1 MAKIADMLVRIGAD
15 TKDLKKGLTD
25 AQKSIKTAFN
35 DNPVNQMSD
44 ALVGTSDSLGDL
56 IGKFSSLATL
66 AAGGFG
72 FFSLIDSAVKAGE
85 SVYNLSERL
94 GVSTG
99 EAGKFSKILSLTG
112 ANVDTAS
119 SAIMKMDKTL
129 SSGGKSAETM
139 QAVFNAVGVSM
150 TDASGKLLPLNEQ
163 LEQLSKGYKVA
174 EEAGRGQDYL
184 LATLGSRG
192 MALAD
197 TLRDYNEAAEKAGKI
212 KGVGLDPAQMHE
224 INDELE
230 LVKMQ
235 AGQLGVAF
243 GSVLAPIVGQYIPP
257 LVKGLGEVASWLAK
271 NKEEVGDV
279 TEGVLTFIAVYKG
292 LMAMQSMARSAGS
305 LMESLGL
312 SGSTEAI
319 EAKLTANQERQIEKR
334 IRAIETQELREEAAY
349 WKTLQASNLTEE
361 EKTAKYIEFCEKRA
375 LATEAT
381 EAKIRASMTATYA
394 QINAQATE
402 SAVVQST
409 ASAGAEAAAVISS
422 AKAVAAKA
430 GETVAAE
437 QVAVAT
443 EQATV
448 KAVEHGT
455 TVSAIGGKA
464 IGVMGKMTQ
473 AAVALAGGWEMVA
486 LAAAVALV
494 QISKAQG
501 AKIEES
507 AKNTWTDSK
516 GRTWGMDSD
525 GTIRQMFDGGKW
537 GETGHF
543 EKDLTAAEQHKV
555 RNQLTYQAN
564 YKQEQKAKNEQAKI
578 AADTKKQMAEIEKQ
592 LGSIGKNVGAS
603 TKSVSGAVTKNTAA
617 TNANTA
623 KLQSVQVPVGQIAL
637 RTAQSHPEGEQWI
650 GKFTKDTAK
659 QCASFLADAYSK
671 AGITGLDTGGA
682 KDMADRFKAKGAF
695 YSVNSGYVAHAG
707 DTVLWRRKDG
717 GYHVGMADGAGG
729 YIARNSRG
737 GVHRGKLTDTFLGS
751 IVGYGSISKYTGGK
765 TVSLSMS
772 DGDKA
777 IEDAKAKLDQAK
789 QDAETL
795 FNEMNRAIAD
805 ETETEYAQSMD
816 KLAEDLQSKQQK
828 INEIQAAGVDANT
841 VKALTDKLAEYQMAS
856 QAKIVEKQ
864 KNNLAE
870 LVNETQKI
878 HAELK
883 GDYKALADAEYN
895 STVLQLKAERK
906 EKEKAVA
913 KDKDDKEA
921 MAAVD
926 AWYTEQV
933 AQAAEKRAQAYREA
947 SEKQAK
953 YAIDNHRMDML
964 KSLIAGGDFQNQID
978 WDGQTKAF
986 QTYYDLLT
994 QANISLDEQ
1003 FANIAQDATGS
1014 FKDFFD
1020 NVLEGSESLA
1030 DALYDLFV
1038 NLGESILSQF
1048 TEQWASQISSSIFG
1062 GWLGG
1067 KNDGDN
1073 SNSSASSDVLAV
1085 ADDNPLS
1092 IAAKGMASGLTNVT
1106 GVLGA
1111 FGGAVGQGQGLL
1123 TGFNMIQSILNTGTK
1138 PAEATS
1144 TIAATSALTRLT
1156 ASAMSAS
1163 AALSRVSVSGGGG
1176 GLFGALLHKADGG
1189 PIVGVGTATSDSIP
1203 AMLSN
1208 GEYVLNANA
1217 VRRVGRPLLDA
1228 INYGHARHFASGG
1241 VVRVSKSGNSSV
1253 AGAVGGNVTLNVSAL
1268 DASSFMDFLQ
1278 NGGMDTIK
1286 QMLFDG
1292 NRDFTTE
1299 SGVW

>member
-94 GVSTG
+94 GVSAA

-112 ANVDTAS
+112 SNVDVAS
-119 SAIMKMDKTL
+119 TAIMRMDKTL
-129 SSGGKSAETM
+129 TSGGKSAESM
-139 QAVFNAVGVSM
+139 NAVFNAVGVSM
-150 TDASGKLLPLNEQ
+150 TDTHGKLLPLNDQ
-163 LEQLSKGYKVA
+163 LAQLAKGYKTA
-174 EEAGRGQDYL
+174 EEAGRGQEYL
-184 LATLGSRG
+184 LETLGSRG
-192 MALAD
+192 LALAD
-197 TLRDYNEAAEKAGKI
+197 TLRDYDEAAQKVSKI

-235 AGQLGVAF
+235 AGQLGIAF

-271 NKEEVGDV
+271 NKEEVGEV

-312 SGSTEAI
+312 SSSTEAI

-349 WKTLQASNLTEE
+349 WKTLQTSNLTEE

-409 ASAGAEAAAVISS
+409 ASAGAEAAAVTSS

-430 GETVAAE
+430 GETAAAE

-455 TVSAIGGKA
+455 TVSAMGGKA

-525 GTIRQMFDGGKW
+525 GTIRQMFDHGKW

-592 LGSIGKNVGAS
+592 LGSIGKNVGTS
-603 TKSVSGAVTKNTAA
+603 TKSVGGAVAKNTAA

-637 RTAQSHPEGEQWI
+637 RTAQSHPEGEQWM
-650 GKFTKDTAK
+650 GKFSKNTAL
-659 QCASFLADAYSK
+659 QCASFVADAYEK
-671 AGITGLDTGGA
+671 AGIKGLNTGGA

-695 YSVNSGYVAHAG
+695 YGVNSGYVAHAG

-717 GYHVGMADGAGG
+717 GYHVGMADGSGG

-751 IVGYGSISKYTGGK
+751 IVGYGSIAKYTGGK
-765 TVSLSMS
+765 TVGVSMS

-777 IEDAKAKLDQAK
+777 IEDAQAKLNQAK

-795 FNEMNRAIAD
+795 FNEMDRAIAD

-841 VKALTDKLAEYQMAS
+841 VKSLTDKLAEYQAAS
-856 QAKIVEKQ
+856 QDKIVEKQ

-878 HAELK
+878 NAELK

-913 KDKDDKEA
+913 KDKEDKEA

-964 KSLIAGGDFQNQID
+964 KSLIGSGDFQNQID

-994 QANISLDEQ
+994 RANVSLDEQ

-1062 GWLGG
+1062 GWLGKQG
-1067 KNDGDN
+1067 KQND
-1073 SNSSASSDVLAV
+1073 SSDSSGPAV
-1085 ADDNPLS
+1085 SDDNPLA
-1092 IAAKGMASGLTNVT
+1092 IAAQGMANGLNNAT
-1106 GVLGA
+1106 GLLGT
-1111 FGGAVGQGQGLL
+1111 FGGALGQGQGLL

-1144 TIAATSALTRLT
+1144 TIAATSALAGLT
-1156 ASAMSAS
+1156 ASAISAS
-1163 AALSRVSVSGGGG
+1163 AALSSMSITGGFGF
-1176 GLFGALLHKADGG
+1176 GLFADGG
-1189 PIVGVGTATSDSIP
+1189 PIVGAGTSTSDSIP

-1208 GEYVLNANA
+1208 GEYVLNAKA
-1217 VRRVGRPLLDA
+1217 VKRVGRPLLDA
-1228 INYGHARHFASGG
+1228 INYGHASHFASGG
-1241 VVRVSKSGNSSV
+1241 VVRISKSGSSGV
-1253 AGAVGGNVTLNVSAL
+1253 AVPVGGNVTLNVSAL

-1292 NRDFTTE
+1292 SRDFTTE

>member
-85 SVYNLSERL
+85 SAYNLSERL
-94 GVSTG
+94 GVTAA
-99 EAGKFSKILSLTG
+99 EAGKFSKILTLTG
-112 ANVDTAS
+112 ANVDVAS
-119 SAIMKMDKTL
+119 TAIMRMDKTL
-129 SSGGKSAETM
+129 TSGGKSAESM
-139 QAVFNAVGVSM
+139 NAVFNAVGVSM
-150 TDASGKLLPLNEQ
+150 TDTHGKLLPLNEQ
-163 LEQLSKGYKVA
+163 LAQLAKGYKTA
-174 EEAGRGQDYL
+174 EEAGRGQEYL
-184 LATLGSRG
+184 LETLGSRG
-192 MALAD
+192 LALAD
-197 TLRDYNEAAEKAGKI
+197 TLRDYDEAAQKVSKI

-271 NKEEVGDV
+271 NKEEVGEV

-292 LMAMQSMARSAGS
+292 LQAMQSMARSAGS
-305 LMESLGL
+305 LMESLGI

-319 EAKLTANQERQIEKR
+319 EAKLTANQEKQIEKR

-349 WKTLQASNLTEE
+349 WKTLQTSNLTEE

-409 ASAGAEAAAVISS
+409 ASAGAEAAAVTSS

-430 GETVAAE
+430 GETAAAE

-455 TVSAIGGKA
+455 TVSAMGGKA

-543 EKDLTAAEQHKV
+543 EKDLSAAEQHKV

-592 LGSIGKNVGAS
+592 LGSIGKNVGTS
-603 TKSVSGAVTKNTAA
+603 TKSVGGAVAKNTTA

-623 KLQSVQVPVGQIAL
+623 KLQSVQVPIGQLAL
-637 RTAQSHPEGEQWI
+637 KNAESHPEGEQWM
-650 GKFTKDTAK
+650 GKFSKNTAL
-659 QCASFLADAYSK
+659 QCASFLADSYEK
-671 AGITGLDTGGA
+671 AGIKGLNTGGA

-777 IEDAKAKLDQAK
+777 IEDAQAKLNQAK

-795 FNEMNRAIAD
+795 FHEMDRAIAD

-841 VKALTDKLAEYQMAS
+841 VKSLTDKLAEYQMAS

-895 STVLQLKAERK
+895 STVLQLKSERK

-953 YAIDNHRMDML
+953 YAIDNHRLDML
-964 KSLIAGGDFQNQID
+964 KSLIGSGDFQNQID

-1048 TEQWASQISSSIFG
+1048 TEQWASQISSSIFS

-1067 KNDGDN
+1067 KSDKD
-1073 SNSSASSDVLAV
+1073 SSSASTSSDVLAV

-1092 IAAKGMASGLTNVT
+1092 IAAQGMASGLTNVT

-1111 FGGAVGQGQGLL
+1111 FGGAVGQGSGLL
-1123 TGFNMIQSILNTGTK
+1123 SGFNLIQSALNIGTK

-1144 TIAATSALTRLT
+1144 TIAATSALTELT
-1156 ASAMSAS
+1156 ASAISAS
-1163 AALSRVSVSGGGG
+1163 SALSAMSFTRGGG
-1176 GLFGALLHKADGG
+1176 FFHRFASGG
-1189 PIVGVGTATSDSIP
+1189 PIIGAGTSTSDRIP

-1241 VVRVSKSGNSSV
+1241 LASKSVIHVTNGHSSGSPV
-1253 AGAVGGNVTLNVSAL
+1253 VINVSTMDADSFRGFMKTKGQKVIRQAL
-1268 DASSFMDFLQ
+1268 YDDV
-1278 NGGMDTIK
+1278 
-1286 QMLFDG
+1286 
-1292 NRDFTTE
+1292 RDFK
-1299 SGVW
+1299 SGRGGVVIA

>member
-129 SSGGKSAETM
+129 TSGGKSAESM
-139 QAVFNAVGVSM
+139 QSVFNAVGVSM

-163 LEQLSKGYKVA
+163 LAQLAKGYKTA

-197 TLRDYNEAAEKAGKI
+197 TLRDYDKAAQKVSKI

-271 NKEEVGDV
+271 NKEEVGEV

-292 LMAMQSMARSAGS
+292 LQAMQAMARSAGS

-312 SGSTEAI
+312 SGGTEAI

-334 IRAIETQELREEAAY
+334 IRAIEAQELREEAAY

-409 ASAGAEAAAVISS
+409 ASAGAEAAAVTSS

-430 GETVAAE
+430 GETAAAE

-455 TVSAIGGKA
+455 TVSAMGGKA

-543 EKDLTAAEQHKV
+543 EKDLSAAEQHKV

-592 LGSIGKNVGAS
+592 LGSIGKHVGTS
-603 TKSVSGAVTKNTAA
+603 TKSVGGAVAKNTAA
-617 TNANTA
+617 TNANTS
-623 KLQSVQVPVGQIAL
+623 KLQSVQVPIGQLAL
-637 RTAQSHPEGEQWI
+637 KNAESHPEGEQWM
-650 GKFTKDTAK
+650 GKFSKDTAL
-659 QCASFLADAYSK
+659 QCASFLADSYEK
-671 AGITGLDTGGA
+671 
-682 KDMADRFKAKGAF
+682 
-695 YSVNSGYVAHAG
+695 
-707 DTVLWRRKDG
+707 
-717 GYHVGMADGAGG
+717 
-729 YIARNSRG
+729 SR
-737 GVHRGKLTDTFLGS
+737 H
-751 IVGYGSISKYTGGK
+751 
-765 TVSLSMS
+765 
-772 DGDKA
+772 
-777 IEDAKAKLDQAK
+777 
-789 QDAETL
+789 
-795 FNEMNRAIAD
+795 
-805 ETETEYAQSMD
+805 
-816 KLAEDLQSKQQK
+816 
-828 INEIQAAGVDANT
+828 
-841 VKALTDKLAEYQMAS
+841 
-856 QAKIVEKQ
+856 
-864 KNNLAE
+864 
-870 LVNETQKI
+870 
-878 HAELK
+878 
-883 GDYKALADAEYN
+883 
-895 STVLQLKAERK
+895 
-906 EKEKAVA
+906 
-913 KDKDDKEA
+913 
-921 MAAVD
+921 
-926 AWYTEQV
+926 
-933 AQAAEKRAQAYREA
+933 
-947 SEKQAK
+947 
-953 YAIDNHRMDML
+953 
-964 KSLIAGGDFQNQID
+964 
-978 WDGQTKAF
+978 
-986 QTYYDLLT
+986 
-994 QANISLDEQ
+994 
-1003 FANIAQDATGS
+1003 
-1014 FKDFFD
+1014 
-1020 NVLEGSESLA
+1020 
-1030 DALYDLFV
+1030 
-1038 NLGESILSQF
+1038 
-1048 TEQWASQISSSIFG
+1048 
-1062 GWLGG
+1062 
-1067 KNDGDN
+1067 
-1073 SNSSASSDVLAV
+1073 
-1085 ADDNPLS
+1085 
-1092 IAAKGMASGLTNVT
+1092 
-1106 GVLGA
+1106 
-1111 FGGAVGQGQGLL
+1111 
-1123 TGFNMIQSILNTGTK
+1123 
-1138 PAEATS
+1138 
-1144 TIAATSALTRLT
+1144 
-1156 ASAMSAS
+1156 
-1163 AALSRVSVSGGGG
+1163 
-1176 GLFGALLHKADGG
+1176 
-1189 PIVGVGTATSDSIP
+1189 
-1203 AMLSN
+1203 
-1208 GEYVLNANA
+1208 
-1217 VRRVGRPLLDA
+1217 
-1228 INYGHARHFASGG
+1228 
-1241 VVRVSKSGNSSV
+1241 
-1253 AGAVGGNVTLNVSAL
+1253 
-1268 DASSFMDFLQ
+1268 
-1278 NGGMDTIK
+1278 
-1286 QMLFDG
+1286 
-1292 NRDFTTE
+1292 
-1299 SGVW
+1299 

>member
-1 MAKIADMLVRIGAD
+1 MAKIADMWVRIGAD

-35 DNPVNQMSD
+35 ANPVNEMSD
-44 ALVGTSDSLGDL
+44 ALVGTSDSLGSL

-94 GVSTG
+94 GVSTA

-112 ANVDTAS
+112 SNVDVAS
-119 SAIMKMDKTL
+119 TAIMKMDKTL
-129 SSGGKSAETM
+129 TSGGKSADAM

-224 INDELE
+224 INDQLE

-257 LVKGLGEVASWLAK
+257 LVQGLGEVAGWLAK
-271 NKEEVGDV
+271 NKEEVGEV

-305 LMESLGL
+305 LMESLRL
-312 SGSTEAI
+312 SGSAET

-334 IRAIETQELREEAAY
+334 IRAIEAQELREEAAQ
-349 WKTLQASNLTEE
+349 WRTLQKSNLTEE

-381 EAKIRASMTATYA
+381 EAKIRAAMTQTYA

-409 ASAGAEAAAVISS
+409 ASAGAEAAAVTSS

-437 QVAVAT
+437 QVATAT

-448 KAVEHGT
+448 KAMEHGSI
-455 TVSAIGGKA
+455 VSAMGGKA

-494 QISKAQG
+494 QISKAEG

-507 AKNTWTDSK
+507 AKNTWKDSK
-516 GRTWGMDSD
+516 GRVWGMDSD

-537 GETGHF
+537 GENGHF
-543 EKDLTAAEQHKV
+543 EKDLSASEQHKI

-592 LGSIGKNVGAS
+592 LGGIGKSVDTS
-603 TKSVSGAVTKNTAA
+603 TKHIGGAVTKNTAA

-637 RTAQSHPEGEQWI
+637 RAAQSHPEGEQWM

-659 QCASFLADAYSK
+659 QCASFLADSYEK
-671 AGITGLDTGGA
+671 AGIKGLNTGGA
-682 KDMADRFKAKGAF
+682 LDMANRFKAKGAF
-695 YSVNSGYVAHAG
+695 YGVGSGYVAHAG

-717 GYHVGMADGAGG
+717 GYHVGMADGNGG

-765 TVSLSMS
+765 MVNMS
-772 DGDKA
+772 IPDGDKA
-777 IEDAKAKLDQAK
+777 IEDAQAKLDQAK

-795 FNEMNRAIAD
+795 FNEMDRAIAD

-816 KLAEDLQSKQQK
+816 KLADDLQKKQQK
-828 INEIQAAGVDANT
+828 INEIQAAGVDSNT
-841 VKALTDKLAEYQMAS
+841 IKTLTDKLAEYQEAK
-856 QAKIVEKQ
+856 QAQIVEKQ

-878 HAELK
+878 NAELK

-926 AWYTEQV
+926 AWYAEQV
-933 AQAAEKRAQAYREA
+933 AQAAEKRTQAYREA

-953 YAIDNHRMDML
+953 YAIDNHKMDLL
-964 KSLIAGGDFQNQID
+964 KSLISSGDFQGKID

-986 QTYYDLLT
+986 QTYYDLLA

-1067 KNDGDN
+1067 KSDGDN
-1073 SNSSASSDVLAV
+1073 SSSSSGSDVLAV
-1085 ADDNPLS
+1085 ADDNPLT
-1092 IAAKGMASGLTNVT
+1092 IAAQGMASGLTNVT
-1106 GVLGA
+1106 GMLGT
-1111 FGGAVGQGQGLL
+1111 FGGAVGQGSGLL
-1123 TGFNMIQSILNTGTK
+1123 SGFNLIQSILNTGTK

-1156 ASAMSAS
+1156 VSAISASSALSAMSA
-1163 AALSRVSVSGGGG
+1163 ASGGG
-1176 GLFGALLHKADGG
+1176 LLSHIPLADGG
-1189 PIVGVGTATSDSIP
+1189 PIVGAGTATSDSIP

-1208 GEYVLNANA
+1208 GEYVLNAKA
-1217 VRRVGRPLLDA
+1217 VKRVGRPLLDA

-1241 VVRVSKSGNSSV
+1241 LASSSV
-1253 AGAVGGNVTLNVSAL
+1253 VHVTNGHSSGSPVVINVSAI
-1268 DASSFMDFLQ
+1268 DADSFRGFMKTKGQRVIRQALYD
-1278 NGGMDTIK
+1278 DV
-1286 QMLFDG
+1286 
-1292 NRDFTTE
+1292 RDFKSG

>member
-35 DNPVNQMSD
+35 ANPANEMSD
-44 ALVGTSDSLGDL
+44 ALVGTSDSLGSL

-85 SVYNLSERL
+85 SAYNLSERL
-94 GVSTG
+94 GVTAA

-112 ANVDTAS
+112 SNVDVAS
-119 SAIMKMDKTL
+119 TAIMRMDNTL
-129 SSGGKSAETM
+129 TSGGKSAESM
-139 QAVFNAVGVSM
+139 NAVFNAVGVSM
-150 TDASGKLLPLNEQ
+150 TDTHGKLLPLNEQ
-163 LEQLSKGYKVA
+163 LAQLAKGYKTA
-174 EEAGRGQDYL
+174 EEAGRGQEYL
-184 LATLGSRG
+184 LETLGSRG
-192 MALAD
+192 LALAD
-197 TLRDYNEAAEKAGKI
+197 TLRDYDEAAQKVSKI

-235 AGQLGVAF
+235 AGQLGIAF

-257 LVKGLGEVASWLAK
+257 LVKGLGEVAGWLAK
-271 NKEEVGDV
+271 NKEEVGEV

-292 LMAMQSMARSAGS
+292 LQAMQAMARSAGS

-319 EAKLTANQERQIEKR
+319 EAKLTDNQERQIEKR

-361 EKTAKYIEFCEKRA
+361 EKTAKYIEFCEERA

-402 SAVVQST
+402 YAVVQST
-409 ASAGAEAAAVISS
+409 ASAGAEAAAVTSS

-455 TVSAIGGKA
+455 TVSAMGGKA

-525 GTIRQMFDGGKW
+525 GTIRQMFDHGKW

-543 EKDLTAAEQHKV
+543 EKDLSAAEQHKV

-592 LGSIGKNVGAS
+592 LGSIGKNVGGAN
-603 TKSVSGAVTKNTAA
+603 KSASGAIAKNTAA

-637 RTAQSHPEGEQWI
+637 RTAQSHPEGEQWM
-650 GKFTKDTAK
+650 GKFSKNTAL
-659 QCASFLADAYSK
+659 QCASFVADAYEK
-671 AGITGLDTGGA
+671 AGVKGLNTGGA
-682 KDMADRFKAKGAF
+682 LDMANRFKNKGAF
-695 YSVNSGYVAHAG
+695 YNANSGYVAHAG

-751 IVGYGSISKYTGGK
+751 VVGYGSISKYTGGK
-765 TVSLSMS
+765 TVGLSMG

-777 IEDAKAKLDQAK
+777 LEDVQAKLDQAK

-795 FNEMNRAIAD
+795 FNEMDRAIAD

-841 VKALTDKLAEYQMAS
+841 VKALTDKLAEYQTAS

-933 AQAAEKRAQAYREA
+933 AQAAEKRAQTYREA

-964 KSLIAGGDFQNQID
+964 KSLIAGGDFQSQID

-1030 DALYDLFV
+1030 DALLDLFT
-1038 NLGESILSQF
+1038 NLGETILSQF

-1062 GWLGG
+1062 GWLGKHG
-1067 KNDGDN
+1067 QQNDN
-1073 SNSSASSDVLAV
+1073 SDSSGAAV
-1085 ADDNPLS
+1085 SDDNPLA
-1092 IAAKGMASGLTNVT
+1092 IAAQGMASGLDNAT
-1106 GVLGA
+1106 GLLGT
-1111 FGGAVGQGQGLL
+1111 FGGALGQGQGLL
-1123 TGFNMIQSILNTGTK
+1123 TGFNIIQSILNTGTK

-1144 TIAATSALTRLT
+1144 TIATTSALTRLT
-1156 ASAMSAS
+1156 MSAIS
-1163 AALSRVSVSGGGG
+1163 ASTALSSVSVSGGGG
-1176 GLFGALLHKADGG
+1176 GLFGALLHKAGGG

-1241 VVRVSKSGNSSV
+1241 VVRISKSGNNNV
-1253 AGAVGGNVTLNVSAL
+1253 TVPVGGNVTLNVSAL

>member
-15 TKDLKKGLTD
+15 TKDLKQGLTD

-35 DNPVNQMSD
+35 ANPVNEMSD
-44 ALVGTSDSLGDL
+44 ALVGTSGSLGDL

-94 GVSTG
+94 GVSTA

-112 ANVDTAS
+112 SNVDVAS

-129 SSGGKSAETM
+129 TSGGKSADAM

-224 INDELE
+224 INDQLE

-257 LVKGLGEVASWLAK
+257 LVHGLGEVAGWLAK
-271 NKEEVGDV
+271 NKEEVGEV
-279 TEGVLTFIAVYKG
+279 TEGVLTFIAVYKS

-305 LMESLGL
+305 LIESLGL
-312 SGSTEAI
+312 SGSTETI

-334 IRAIETQELREEAAY
+334 IRAIETQELREEASY
-349 WKTLQASNLTEE
+349 WKTLQTSNLTEE

-381 EAKIRASMTATYA
+381 EAKIRASMTQTYA

-402 SAVVQST
+402 SAVIQST
-409 ASAGAEAAAVISS
+409 ASAGAEAAAVTSS

-437 QVAVAT
+437 QVAMAT

-455 TVSAIGGKA
+455 TVSAMGGKA

-494 QISKAQG
+494 QISKAEG

-507 AKNTWTDSK
+507 AQNTWTDSK

-543 EKDLTAAEQHKV
+543 EKDLSAAEQHKV

-578 AADTKKQMAEIEKQ
+578 AADAKKQMTEIEKQ
-592 LGSIGKNVGAS
+592 LGGIGKTVGSAA
-603 TKSVSGAVTKNTAA
+603 KSASGAITK
-617 TNANTA
+617 NTA
-623 KLQSVQVPVGQIAL
+623 KLQAVQVPVGQIAL
-637 RTAQSHPEGEQWI
+637 RTAQSHPEGEQWL

-659 QCASFLADAYSK
+659 QCASFLADSYEK
-671 AGITGLDTGGA
+671 AGIKGLNTGGA
-682 KDMADRFKAKGAF
+682 LDMANRFKAKGAF

-717 GYHVGMADGAGG
+717 GYHVGMADGSGG
-729 YIARNSRG
+729 YIARNSKG

-772 DGDKA
+772 DGEKA
-777 IEDAKAKLDQAK
+777 ISDAQAKLEQAK

-795 FNEMNRAIAD
+795 FHEMDRAIAD

-828 INEIQAAGVDANT
+828 INEIQATGVDANT
-841 VKALTDKLAEYQMAS
+841 VKSLTDKLAEYQMAS

-864 KNNLAE
+864 KDNLAQ

-878 HAELK
+878 NAELK

-895 STVLQLKAERK
+895 STVLALKNERK

-913 KDKDDKEA
+913 KDKNDKEA

-953 YAIDNHRMDML
+953 YAIDNHKMDML
-964 KSLIAGGDFQNQID
+964 KSLITSGDFQNQID

-1030 DALYDLFV
+1030 DALYDLFI

-1062 GWLGG
+1062 GWLGKQG
-1067 KNDGDN
+1067 QQNDN
-1073 SNSSASSDVLAV
+1073 SDSSGPAV
-1085 ADDNPLS
+1085 AEDNPLA
-1092 IAAKGMASGLTNVT
+1092 IAAQGMANGLNNAT
-1106 GVLGA
+1106 GLLGT
-1111 FGGAVGQGQGLL
+1111 FGGALGQGQGLL
-1123 TGFNMIQSILNTGTK
+1123 NGFNMIQSVLNTGTK

-1144 TIAATSALTRLT
+1144 TIAATSALTGLT
-1156 ASAMSAS
+1156 ASAISAG
-1163 AALSRVSVSGGGG
+1163 AALSAMSVTSGGG
-1176 GLFGALLHKADGG
+1176 GLFSYFLADGG
-1189 PIVGVGTATSDSIP
+1189 PIVGAGTATSDSIP

-1208 GEYVLNANA
+1208 GEYVLNAKA
-1217 VRRVGRPLLDA
+1217 VKRVGRPLLDA

-1241 VVRVSKSGNSSV
+1241 LASKSVVHVTNGHSSGSPV
-1253 AGAVGGNVTLNVSAL
+1253 VINVSAI
-1268 DASSFMDFLQ
+1268 DADSFRGFMKTKGKKVIRQTLYD
-1278 NGGMDTIK
+1278 DV
-1286 QMLFDG
+1286 
-1292 NRDFTTE
+1292 RDFKSG

>member
-35 DNPVNQMSD
+35 SNPVNEMSD
-44 ALVGTSDSLGDL
+44 ALVGTSDSLGSL

-85 SVYNLSERL
+85 SAYNLSERL
-94 GVSTG
+94 GVSAA

-112 ANVDTAS
+112 SNVDVAS
-119 SAIMKMDKTL
+119 TAIMRMDKTL
-129 SSGGKSAETM
+129 TSGGKSAESM
-139 QAVFNAVGVSM
+139 NAIFNSVGVSM
-150 TDASGKLLPLNEQ
+150 TDTHGKLLPLNEQ
-163 LEQLSKGYKVA
+163 LAQLAKGYKTA
-174 EEAGRGQDYL
+174 EEAGRGQEYL
-184 LATLGSRG
+184 LETLGSRG
-192 MALAD
+192 LALAD
-197 TLRDYNEAAEKAGKI
+197 TLRDYDEAAEKAGKI
-212 KGVGLDPAQMHE
+212 KGVGLDPAKMHE

-271 NKEEVGDV
+271 NKEEVGEV

-292 LMAMQSMARSAGS
+292 LMAMQAMARSAGS
-305 LMESLGL
+305 LMESLRL
-312 SGSTEAI
+312 SGSAET

-334 IRAIETQELREEAAY
+334 IRAIEAQELREEAAQ
-349 WKTLQASNLTEE
+349 WRTLQKSNLTEE

-409 ASAGAEAAAVISS
+409 ASAGAEAAAVTSS

-437 QVAVAT
+437 QVAAAT

-448 KAVEHGT
+448 KAMEHGSI
-455 TVSAIGGKA
+455 VSSMGGKA

-494 QISKAQG
+494 QISKAEG

-592 LGSIGKNVGAS
+592 LGSIGKNIGTSA
-603 TKSVSGAVTKNTAA
+603 KNVSGAVTKNTAA
-617 TNANTA
+617 TNANTS
-623 KLQSVQVPVGQIAL
+623 KLQSVQVPIGQLAL
-637 RTAQSHPEGEQWI
+637 KNAESHPEGEQWI
-650 GKFTKDTAK
+650 GKFTKDTAL
-659 QCASFLADAYSK
+659 QCASFLADSYEK
-671 AGITGLDTGGA
+671 AGIKGLYTGGA

-695 YSVNSGYVAHAG
+695 YGVNSGYVAHAG

-717 GYHVGMADGAGG
+717 GYHVGMADGNGG

-765 TVSLSMS
+765 MVNMS
-772 DGDKA
+772 VPDGDKA
-777 IEDAKAKLDQAK
+777 IEDAQAKLDQAK

-795 FNEMNRAIAD
+795 FNEMDRAIAD

-816 KLAEDLQSKQQK
+816 KLADDLQKKQQK
-828 INEIQAAGVDANT
+828 INEIQAAGVDSST
-841 VKALTDKLAEYQMAS
+841 IKTLTDKLAEYQEAK
-856 QAKIVEKQ
+856 QAQIVEKQ
-864 KNNLAE
+864 KDNLAE

-878 HAELK
+878 NAELK

-926 AWYTEQV
+926 AWYAEQV
-933 AQAAEKRAQAYREA
+933 AQAAEKRTQAYREA

-953 YAIDNHRMDML
+953 YAIDNHRMDLL
-964 KSLIAGGDFQNQID
+964 KSLISSGDFQGKID

-1003 FANIAQDATGS
+1003 FANVAQDATGS

-1067 KNDGDN
+1067 KSDGDN
-1073 SNSSASSDVLAV
+1073 SSSSSGSGVLAV
-1085 ADDNPLS
+1085 AEDNPLA
-1092 IAAKGMASGLTNVT
+1092 IAAQGMANGLNNAT
-1106 GVLGA
+1106 GLLGT
-1111 FGGAVGQGQGLL
+1111 FGGALGQGQGLL
-1123 TGFNMIQSILNTGTK
+1123 TGFNMIQSVLNTGTK

-1144 TIAATSALTRLT
+1144 TIAATSALTGLT
-1156 ASAMSAS
+1156 ASAISAG
-1163 AALSRVSVSGGGG
+1163 AALSAMSVTSGGG
-1176 GLFGALLHKADGG
+1176 GLFSYFLADGG
-1189 PIVGVGTATSDSIP
+1189 PIVGAGTATSDSIP
-1203 AMLSN
+1203 AMLSD
-1208 GEYVLNANA
+1208 GEYVLNAKA

-1241 VVRVSKSGNSSV
+1241 LASKSVVHVTNGHSSSSPV
-1253 AGAVGGNVTLNVSAL
+1253 VINVSAI
-1268 DASSFMDFLQ
+1268 DADSFRGFMNTKGKRVIRQALYD
-1278 NGGMDTIK
+1278 DV
-1286 QMLFDG
+1286 
-1292 NRDFTTE
+1292 RDFKSE

>member
-35 DNPVNQMSD
+35 DNPVNRMSD

-99 EAGKFSKILSLTG
+99 EAGKFSKILTLTG
-112 ANVDTAS
+112 ANVDVAS
-119 SAIMKMDKTL
+119 TAIMRMDKTL
-129 SSGGKSAETM
+129 TSGGKSAESM
-139 QAVFNAVGVSM
+139 NAVFNAVGVSM
-150 TDASGKLLPLNEQ
+150 TDTHGKLLPLNEQ
-163 LEQLSKGYKVA
+163 LAQLAKGYKTA
-174 EEAGRGQDYL
+174 EEAGRGQEYL

-197 TLRDYNEAAEKAGKI
+197 TLRDYDEAAQKASKI

-243 GSVLAPIVGQYIPP
+243 GSVLAPIVSQYISP
-257 LVKGLGEVASWLAK
+257 LTKGLGEVASWIAK
-271 NKEEVGDV
+271 NKEEVGEV

-409 ASAGAEAAAVISS
+409 ASAGAEAAAVTSS

-430 GETVAAE
+430 GETAAAE

-455 TVSAIGGKA
+455 TVSIMGGKA

-543 EKDLTAAEQHKV
+543 EKDLSAAEQHKV

-592 LGSIGKNVGAS
+592 LGSIGKNVGTS

-617 TNANTA
+617 TNANTS

-637 RTAQSHPEGEQWI
+637 RTAESHPEGEQWM
-650 GKFTKDTAK
+650 GKFSKNTAL
-659 QCASFLADAYSK
+659 QCASFVADAYEK
-671 AGITGLDTGGA
+671 AGVKGLNIGGA
-682 KDMADRFKAKGAF
+682 LDMANRFKAKGAL
-695 YSVNSGYVAHAG
+695 YNVGSGYVAHEG

-717 GYHVGMADGAGG
+717 GYHVGLADGNGG

-737 GVHRGKLTDTFLGS
+737 GVHRGKLSDTFLGS

-777 IEDAKAKLDQAK
+777 IEDAQAKLNQAK

-795 FNEMNRAIAD
+795 FNEMDRAIAD

-841 VKALTDKLAEYQMAS
+841 VKSLTDKLAEYQTAS

-926 AWYTEQV
+926 AWYAEQV
-933 AQAAEKRAQAYREA
+933 AQAAEKCAQAYREA

-964 KSLIAGGDFQNQID
+964 KSLITSGDFQNQID

-986 QTYYDLLT
+986 QTYYDLLS

-1003 FANIAQDATGS
+1003 FANVAQDATGS

-1067 KNDGDN
+1067 KSDGDN
-1073 SNSSASSDVLAV
+1073 SSSGSGILAV
-1085 ADDNPLS
+1085 ADDNPLT
-1092 IAAKGMASGLTNVT
+1092 IAAQGMASGLTNVT
-1106 GVLGA
+1106 GILGT
-1111 FGGAVGQGQGLL
+1111 FGGAVGQGSGLL
-1123 TGFNMIQSILNTGTK
+1123 SGFNLIQGALNTGTK

-1156 ASAMSAS
+1156 ASAISAS
-1163 AALSRVSVSGGGG
+1163 SALSAMSVTSGGG
-1176 GLFGALLHKADGG
+1176 GLFSYFHLADGG
-1189 PIVGVGTATSDSIP
+1189 PIVGAGTATSDSIP

-1208 GEYVLNANA
+1208 GEYVLNAKA
-1217 VRRVGRPLLDA
+1217 VKRVGRPLLDA

-1241 VVRVSKSGNSSV
+1241 LASKSVVHVTNGHSSSRPV
-1253 AGAVGGNVTLNVSAL
+1253 VINVSAM
-1268 DASSFMDFLQ
+1268 DADSFRGFMKTKGQRVIRQALYD
-1278 NGGMDTIK
+1278 DV
-1286 QMLFDG
+1286 
-1292 NRDFTTE
+1292 RDFKSG

>member
-35 DNPVNQMSD
+35 ANPVNEMSD
-44 ALVGTSDSLGDL
+44 ALVGTSDSLGSL

-94 GVSTG
+94 GVSAA

-112 ANVDTAS
+112 SNVDVAS
-119 SAIMKMDKTL
+119 TAIMRMNKTL
-129 SSGGKSAETM
+129 TSGGKSAESM
-139 QAVFNAVGVSM
+139 NAIFNSVGVSM
-150 TDASGKLLPLNEQ
+150 MDTHGKLLPLNEQ
-163 LEQLSKGYKVA
+163 LAQLAKGYKTA
-174 EEAGRGQDYL
+174 EEAGRGQEYL
-184 LATLGSRG
+184 LETLGSRG
-192 MALAD
+192 LALAD
-197 TLRDYNEAAEKAGKI
+197 TLRDYDEAAEKVGKI

-235 AGQLGVAF
+235 AGQLGIAF

-257 LVKGLGEVASWLAK
+257 LTKGLGEVASWIAK
-271 NKEEVGDV
+271 NKEEVGEV

-292 LMAMQSMARSAGS
+292 LMAMQAMARSASS
-305 LMESLGL
+305 LMESLRL
-312 SGSTEAI
+312 AGSTET

-334 IRAIETQELREEAAY
+334 IRAIETQELREEAAQ
-349 WKTLQASNLTEE
+349 WRTLQKSNLTEE

-381 EAKIRASMTATYA
+381 EAKIRASMTQTYA

-409 ASAGAEAAAVISS
+409 ASAGAEAAAVTSS

-430 GETVAAE
+430 GETAAAGQVAA
-437 QVAVAT
+437 AT

-448 KAVEHGT
+448 KAMEHGSI
-455 TVSAIGGKA
+455 VSSMGSKA

-494 QISKAQG
+494 QISKAEG

-507 AKNTWTDSK
+507 AKNTWKDSK
-516 GRTWGMDSD
+516 GRVWGMDSD

-543 EKDLTAAEQHKV
+543 EKDLSASEQHKI

-592 LGSIGKNVGAS
+592 LGSIGKSVGGTA
-603 TKSVSGAVTKNTAA
+603 KSASGAIAKNTAA

-623 KLQSVQVPVGQIAL
+623 KLQSVQVPIGQIAL
-637 RTAQSHPEGEQWI
+637 RNAESHPEGEQWM

-659 QCASFLADAYSK
+659 QCASFLADSYEK
-671 AGITGLDTGGA
+671 AGIKGLNTGGA
-682 KDMADRFKAKGAF
+682 LDMANRFKAKGAF
-695 YSVNSGYVAHAG
+695 YGVNSGYVAHAG

-717 GYHVGMADGAGG
+717 GYHVGMADGNGG

-765 TVSLSMS
+765 MVNMS
-772 DGDKA
+772 VPDGDKA
-777 IEDAKAKLDQAK
+777 IEDAQAKLDQAK
-789 QDAETL
+789 QDAEAL
-795 FNEMNRAIAD
+795 FAEMDSAIAD
-805 ETETEYAQSMD
+805 ETETEYANSMD
-816 KLAEDLQSKQQK
+816 KLADDLQKKQQK
-828 INEIQAAGVDANT
+828 INEIQAAGVDSNT
-841 VKALTDKLAEYQMAS
+841 IKTLTDKLAEYQAAK
-856 QAKIVEKQ
+856 QAQIIEKQ
-864 KNNLAE
+864 KDNLAQ
-870 LVNETQKI
+870 LVNDTQKI
-878 HAELK
+878 NAELK

-926 AWYTEQV
+926 AWYAEQV
-933 AQAAEKRAQAYREA
+933 AQAAEKRTQAYREA

-953 YAIDNHRMDML
+953 YAIDNHRMDLL
-964 KSLIAGGDFQNQID
+964 KSLMSSGDFQGKID

-986 QTYYDLLT
+986 QTYYDLLS

-1003 FANIAQDATGS
+1003 FANVAQDATGS

-1073 SNSSASSDVLAV
+1073 SSSSSGSDILAV
-1085 ADDNPLS
+1085 ADDNPLT
-1092 IAAKGMASGLTNVT
+1092 IAAQGMASGLTNVT
-1106 GVLGA
+1106 GALGT
-1111 FGGAVGQGQGLL
+1111 FGGAVGQGSGLL
-1123 TGFNMIQSILNTGTK
+1123 SGFNLIQSALNTGTK

-1144 TIAATSALTRLT
+1144 TIAATSALTGLT
-1156 ASAMSAS
+1156 ASAISAG
-1163 AALSRVSVSGGGG
+1163 AALSAMSVTNGGG
-1176 GLFGALLHKADGG
+1176 GLFSYFLADGG
-1189 PIVGVGTATSDSIP
+1189 PIVGAGTATSDSIP

-1208 GEYVLNANA
+1208 GEYVLNAKA

-1241 VVRVSKSGNSSV
+1241 LASKSVVHVTNGHS
-1253 AGAVGGNVTLNVSAL
+1253 AGSPVVINVSAI
-1268 DASSFMDFLQ
+1268 DADSFRGFMNTKGKRVIRQALYD
-1278 NGGMDTIK
+1278 DV
-1286 QMLFDG
+1286 
-1292 NRDFTTE
+1292 RDFKSE

>member
-35 DNPVNQMSD
+35 ANPVNEMSD
-44 ALVGTSDSLGDL
+44 ALVGTSDSLGSL

-85 SVYNLSERL
+85 SAYNLSERL
-94 GVSTG
+94 GVTTA

-112 ANVDTAS
+112 SNVDVAS
-119 SAIMKMDKTL
+119 TAIMRMDKTL
-129 SSGGKSAETM
+129 TSGGKSAESM
-139 QAVFNAVGVSM
+139 NAIFNSVGVSM
-150 TDASGKLLPLNEQ
+150 TDTHGKLLPLNEQ
-163 LEQLSKGYKVA
+163 LAQLAKGYKTA
-174 EEAGRGQDYL
+174 EEAGRGQEYL
-184 LATLGSRG
+184 LETLGSRG
-192 MALAD
+192 LALAD
-197 TLRDYNEAAEKAGKI
+197 TLRDYDEAAQKVSKI

-235 AGQLGVAF
+235 AGQLGIAF

-257 LVKGLGEVASWLAK
+257 LVKGLGEVAGWLAK
-271 NKEEVGDV
+271 NKEEVGEV

-381 EAKIRASMTATYA
+381 EAKIRASMTQTYA
-394 QINAQATE
+394 QINAQAVE
-402 SAVVQST
+402 SSTVQAT
-409 ASAGAEAAAVISS
+409 ASAGAEAAAVTSS

-437 QVAVAT
+437 QVAAAT

-448 KAVEHGT
+448 KAMEHGSI
-455 TVSAIGGKA
+455 VSSMGGKA

-578 AADTKKQMAEIEKQ
+578 ATDTKKQMAEIEKQ

-603 TKSVSGAVTKNTAA
+603 AKSVGGAVAKNTAA
-617 TNANTA
+617 TNANTS
-623 KLQSVQVPVGQIAL
+623 KLQSVQVPIGQLAL
-637 RTAQSHPEGEQWI
+637 KNAESHPEGEQWM
-650 GKFTKDTAK
+650 GKFSKNTAL
-659 QCASFLADAYSK
+659 QCASFVADAYEK
-671 AGITGLDTGGA
+671 AGIKGLNTGGA

-695 YSVNSGYVAHAG
+695 YGVNSGYVAHAG

-717 GYHVGMADGAGG
+717 GYHVGMADGSGG

-765 TVSLSMS
+765 TVGVSMS

-777 IEDAKAKLDQAK
+777 LEDAKAKLDQAK

-795 FNEMNRAIAD
+795 FNEMDRAIAD

-841 VKALTDKLAEYQMAS
+841 VKSLTDKLAEYQEAK
-856 QAKIVEKQ
+856 QAQIVEKQ

-878 HAELK
+878 NAELK

-913 KDKDDKEA
+913 KDKNDKES

-964 KSLIAGGDFQNQID
+964 KSLIGSGDFQNQID

-1030 DALYDLFV
+1030 DALLDLFT
-1038 NLGESILSQF
+1038 NLGETILSQF

-1062 GWLGG
+1062 GWLGKQG
-1067 KNDGDN
+1067 QQND
-1073 SNSSASSDVLAV
+1073 SSDSSGTAV
-1085 ADDNPLS
+1085 SDDNPLA
-1092 IAAKGMASGLTNVT
+1092 IAAQGMANGLNSAT
-1106 GVLGA
+1106 GLLGT
-1111 FGGAVGQGQGLL
+1111 FGGALGQGQGLL

-1144 TIAATSALTRLT
+1144 TIAATSALTKLT
-1156 ASAMSAS
+1156 MSAIS
-1163 AALSRVSVSGGGG
+1163 ASTALSSVSMSGGGG

-1189 PIVGVGTATSDSIP
+1189 PIVGAGTSTSDSIP

-1208 GEYVLNANA
+1208 GEYVLNAKA
-1217 VRRVGRPLLDA
+1217 VKRVGRPLLDA

-1241 VVRVSKSGNSSV
+1241 IVKISKSVNSSV
-1253 AGAVGGNVTLNVSAL
+1253 SVPVGGNVTLNVSAL
-1268 DASSFMDFLQ
+1268 DASSFMEFLQ

>member
-129 SSGGKSAETM
+129 TSGGKSAESM
-139 QAVFNAVGVSM
+139 QSVFNAVGVSM

-163 LEQLSKGYKVA
+163 LAQLAKGYKTA

-197 TLRDYNEAAEKAGKI
+197 TLRDYDEAAQKVSKI

-235 AGQLGVAF
+235 AGQLGLAF
-243 GSVLAPIVGQYIPP
+243 GSVLAPIVGQYIPL
-257 LVKGLGEVASWLAK
+257 LVKGLGEVAGWLSK
-271 NKEEVGDV
+271 NKEEVGEV

-349 WKTLQASNLTEE
+349 WKTLQTSNLTEE
-361 EKTAKYIEFCEKRA
+361 EKTAKYIEFCGKRA

-402 SAVVQST
+402 SVVVQST
-409 ASAGAEAAAVISS
+409 ASAGAEAAAVTSS
-422 AKAVAAKA
+422 AKAVTAKA

-455 TVSAIGGKA
+455 TVSAMGGKA

-516 GRTWGMDSD
+516 GRTWGMDGD

-543 EKDLTAAEQHKV
+543 EKDLSAAEQHKV

-592 LGSIGKNVGAS
+592 LGSIGKTVGTS

-617 TNANTA
+617 TNANTS

-695 YSVNSGYVAHAG
+695 YGVNSGYVAHAG

-717 GYHVGMADGAGG
+717 GYHVGMADGSGE

-751 IVGYGSISKYTGGK
+751 IVGYGSMSKYTGGK
-765 TVSLSMS
+765 TVGVSMS

-777 IEDAKAKLDQAK
+777 IEDAQAKLNQAK

-795 FNEMNRAIAD
+795 FNEMDRAIAD

-816 KLAEDLQSKQQK
+816 KLAEDLQAKQQK

-841 VKALTDKLAEYQMAS
+841 VKSLTDKLAEYQTAS
-856 QAKIVEKQ
+856 QDKIVEKQ

-883 GDYKALADAEYN
+883 GDYKELADAEYN
-895 STVLQLKAERK
+895 STVLQLKAER
-906 EKEKAVA
+906 KEKAVA

-933 AQAAEKRAQAYREA
+933 AQAAEKRTQAYREA

-964 KSLIAGGDFQNQID
+964 KSLIASGDFQNQID

-986 QTYYDLLT
+986 QAYYDLLT

-1030 DALYDLFV
+1030 DALLDLFT
-1038 NLGESILSQF
+1038 NLGETILSQF

-1062 GWLGG
+1062 GWLGNG
-1067 KNDGDN
+1067 KQNDN
-1073 SNSSASSDVLAV
+1073 SDSSGPAV
-1085 ADDNPLS
+1085 SDDNPLA
-1092 IAAKGMASGLTNVT
+1092 IAAQGMASGLNNAT
-1106 GVLGA
+1106 GLLGT
-1111 FGGAVGQGQGLL
+1111 FGGALGQGQGLL

-1144 TIAATSALTRLT
+1144 TIAATSALTELT

-1163 AALSRVSVSGGGG
+1163 AALSSVSVSGGGG
-1176 GLFGALLHKADGG
+1176 GLFGALLHRADGG
-1189 PIVGVGTATSDSIP
+1189 PIIGAGTSTSDSIP

-1208 GEYVLNANA
+1208 GEYVLNAKA
-1217 VRRVGRPLLDA
+1217 VKRVGRPLLDA

-1241 VVRVSKSGNSSV
+1241 LAARSVVHVTSGNRVSNPV
-1253 AGAVGGNVTLNVSAL
+1253 VINVSAI
-1268 DASSFMDFLQ
+1268 DADSFRGF
-1278 NGGMDTIK
+1278 IK
-1286 QMLFDG
+1286 TKGQRVIRQALYDDV
-1292 NRDFTTE
+1292 RDFKTE

>member
-25 AQKSIKTAFN
+25 AQKSIKTAF
-35 DNPVNQMSD
+35 DSNPVNEMSD
-44 ALVGTSDSLGDL
+44 ALVGTSDSLGSL

-94 GVSTG
+94 GVSTA

-112 ANVDTAS
+112 SNVDVAS

-129 SSGGKSAETM
+129 TSGGKSADAM

-197 TLRDYNEAAEKAGKI
+197 TLRDYNEAAEKAGKV

-224 INDELE
+224 INDQLE
-230 LVKMQ
+230 VIKMQ

-243 GSVLAPIVGQYIPP
+243 GSVLAPIVSQYIPP
-257 LVKGLGEVASWLAK
+257 LTKGLGEVASWIAK
-271 NKEEVGDV
+271 NKEEVGEV

-292 LMAMQSMARSAGS
+292 LMAMQAMARSAGS
-305 LMESLGL
+305 LMESLRL
-312 SGSTEAI
+312 AGSTET

-334 IRAIETQELREEAAY
+334 IRAIEAQELREEAAQ
-349 WKTLQASNLTEE
+349 WRTLQKSNLTEE

-409 ASAGAEAAAVISS
+409 ASAGAEAAAVTSS

-430 GETVAAE
+430 GETAAAE

-455 TVSAIGGKA
+455 TVSAMGGKA

-592 LGSIGKNVGAS
+592 LGSMGKNVGTSA
-603 TKSVSGAVTKNTAA
+603 KSVGGAVAKNTAA
-617 TNANTA
+617 TNANTS

-637 RTAQSHPEGEQWI
+637 RTAESHPEGEQWM
-650 GKFTKDTAK
+650 GKFSKNTAL
-659 QCASFLADAYSK
+659 QCASFVADAYEK
-671 AGITGLDTGGA
+671 AGIKGLNTGGA

-695 YSVNSGYVAHAG
+695 YGVNSGYVAHAG

-717 GYHVGMADGAGG
+717 GYHVGMADGSGG

-765 TVSLSMS
+765 TVGVSMS

-777 IEDAKAKLDQAK
+777 LEDAKAKLDQAK

-795 FNEMNRAIAD
+795 FNEMDRAIAD

-816 KLAEDLQSKQQK
+816 KLADDLQQKQQK
-828 INEIQAAGVDANT
+828 INEIQSAGVDSST
-841 VKALTDKLAEYQMAS
+841 IKALTDKLAEYQEAK
-856 QAKIVEKQ
+856 QAQIVEKQ

-878 HAELK
+878 NAELK

-926 AWYTEQV
+926 AWYAEQV
-933 AQAAEKRAQAYREA
+933 AQAAEKRTQAYREA

-953 YAIDNHRMDML
+953 YAIDNHRMDLL
-964 KSLIAGGDFQNQID
+964 KSLVSSGDFQGKID

-1067 KNDGDN
+1067 KSDGDN
-1073 SNSSASSDVLAV
+1073 SSSSSGSDVLAV
-1085 ADDNPLS
+1085 ADDNPLT
-1092 IAAKGMASGLTNVT
+1092 IAAQGMASGLNNAT
-1106 GVLGA
+1106 GLLGT
-1111 FGGAVGQGQGLL
+1111 FGGALGQGQGLL
-1123 TGFNMIQSILNTGTK
+1123 TGFNMIQSLLNTGTK

-1156 ASAMSAS
+1156 MSAIS
-1163 AALSRVSVSGGGG
+1163 ASTALSSVSVSGGGG

-1189 PIVGVGTATSDSIP
+1189 PIIGAGTSTSDSIP

-1208 GEYVLNANA
+1208 GEYVLNAKA
-1217 VRRVGRPLLDA
+1217 VKRVGRPLLDA
-1228 INYGHARHFASGG
+1228 INYGHARHFVSGG
-1241 VVRVSKSGNSSV
+1241 IVKVSKSGNGSV
-1253 AGAVGGNVTLNVSAL
+1253 AVPVGGNVTLNVSAL

>member
-25 AQKSIKTAFN
+25 AQKSIKTTFN
-35 DNPVNQMSD
+35 ANPVNEMSD
-44 ALVGTSDSLGDL
+44 ALVGTSDSLGSL

-85 SVYNLSERL
+85 SAYNLSERL
-94 GVSTG
+94 GISAA

-112 ANVDTAS
+112 SNVDVAS
-119 SAIMKMDKTL
+119 TAIMRMDKTL
-129 SSGGKSAETM
+129 TSGGKSAESM
-139 QAVFNAVGVSM
+139 NAIFNSVGVSM
-150 TDASGKLLPLNEQ
+150 TDTHGKLLPLNEQ
-163 LEQLSKGYKVA
+163 LAQLAKGYKTA
-174 EEAGRGQDYL
+174 EEAGRGQEYL
-184 LATLGSRG
+184 LETLGSRG
-192 MALAD
+192 LALAD
-197 TLRDYNEAAEKAGKI
+197 TLRDYDEAAQKASKI

-271 NKEEVGDV
+271 NKGEVGEV

-305 LMESLGL
+305 LMESLRL
-312 SGSTEAI
+312 SGSIEI

-334 IRAIETQELREEAAY
+334 IRAIEAQELREEAAK

-394 QINAQATE
+394 QINAQSTE

-409 ASAGAEAAAVISS
+409 ASAGAEAAAVTSS

-437 QVAVAT
+437 KVAVAT

-448 KAVEHGT
+448 KAIEHGT
-455 TVSAIGGKA
+455 TVSAMGGKA

-501 AKIEES
+501 AKIEEA
-507 AKNTWTDSK
+507 AKNTWIDSK

-543 EKDLTAAEQHKV
+543 EKDLSAAEQHKV

-592 LGSIGKNVGAS
+592 LGSIGKNVGTS

-637 RTAQSHPEGEQWI
+637 RTAESHPEGEQWI
-650 GKFTKDTAK
+650 GKFTKDTAL

-671 AGITGLDTGGA
+671 AGITGLNTGGA
-682 KDMADRFKAKGAF
+682 KDMADRFKSRGAF
-695 YSVNSGYVAHAG
+695 YSANSGYVAHAG

-717 GYHVGMADGAGG
+717 GYHVGMADGSGG
-729 YIARNSRG
+729 YIARNSKG
-737 GVHRGKLTDTFLGS
+737 GVHRGKLSDTFLGS
-751 IVGYGSISKYTGGK
+751 VVGYGSISKYTGGK

-777 IEDAKAKLDQAK
+777 IEDAQAKLDQAK

-795 FNEMNRAIAD
+795 FNEMDQAIAD

-841 VKALTDKLAEYQMAS
+841 VKSLTDKLAEYQMAS

-913 KDKDDKEA
+913 KDKNDKEA

-926 AWYTEQV
+926 AWYAEQV
-933 AQAAEKRAQAYREA
+933 AQAAEKRTQAYREA

-953 YAIDNHRMDML
+953 YAIDNHRMDLL
-964 KSLIAGGDFQNQID
+964 KSLIRSGDFQGKID

-1003 FANIAQDATGS
+1003 FSNVAQDATGS

-1020 NVLEGSESLA
+1020 NVLEGSESFA
-1030 DALYDLFV
+1030 DELYDLFV

-1067 KNDGDN
+1067 K
-1073 SNSSASSDVLAV
+1073 SNKDDSSTSSGSDVLAV
-1085 ADDNPLS
+1085 ADDNPLT

-1106 GVLGA
+1106 GILGT
-1111 FGGAVGQGQGLL
+1111 FGGAVGQGSGLL
-1123 TGFNMIQSILNTGTK
+1123 SGFNLIQGALNTGTK

-1144 TIAATSALTRLT
+1144 TIAATSALTGLT
-1156 ASAMSAS
+1156 ASAISAS
-1163 AALSRVSVSGGGG
+1163 AALSAMSVTSGGG
-1176 GLFGALLHKADGG
+1176 GLFSYFHLADGG
-1189 PIVGVGTATSDSIP
+1189 PIVGAGTATSDSIP

-1241 VVRVSKSGNSSV
+1241 LASKSVVHVTNGHSSGRPV
-1253 AGAVGGNVTLNVSAL
+1253 VINVSAI
-1268 DASSFMDFLQ
+1268 DADSFRGFMKTKGQRVIRQALYD
-1278 NGGMDTIK
+1278 DV
-1286 QMLFDG
+1286 
-1292 NRDFTTE
+1292 RDFKSG

>member
-1 MAKIADMLVRIGAD
+1 MAKIADMLVRIGTD

-85 SVYNLSERL
+85 SAYNLSERL
-94 GVSTG
+94 GVTAA
-99 EAGKFSKILSLTG
+99 EAGKFSKILTLTG
-112 ANVDTAS
+112 ANVDVAS
-119 SAIMKMDKTL
+119 TAIMRMDKTL
-129 SSGGKSAETM
+129 TSGGKSAESM
-139 QAVFNAVGVSM
+139 NAVFNAVGVSM
-150 TDASGKLLPLNEQ
+150 TDTHGKLLPLNEQ
-163 LEQLSKGYKVA
+163 LAQLAKGYKTA
-174 EEAGRGQDYL
+174 EEAGRGQEYL
-184 LATLGSRG
+184 LETLGSRG
-192 MALAD
+192 LALAD
-197 TLRDYNEAAEKAGKI
+197 TLRDYDEAAQKASKI

-271 NKEEVGDV
+271 NKEEVGEV

-292 LMAMQSMARSAGS
+292 LQAMQSMARSAGS

-319 EAKLTANQERQIEKR
+319 EAKLTANQEKQIEKR

-349 WKTLQASNLTEE
+349 WKTLQTSNLTEE

-409 ASAGAEAAAVISS
+409 ASAGAEAAAVTSS

-455 TVSAIGGKA
+455 TISAMGGRA

-525 GTIRQMFDGGKW
+525 GTIRQMFAGGKW

-543 EKDLTAAEQHKV
+543 EKDLSAAEQHKV

-603 TKSVSGAVTKNTAA
+603 TKSVGGAVTKNTAA

-671 AGITGLDTGGA
+671 AGITGLNTGGA

-695 YSVNSGYVAHAG
+695 YSANSGYVAHAG

-729 YIARNSRG
+729 YIARNSKG

-765 TVSLSMS
+765 TVSRSMS

-777 IEDAKAKLDQAK
+777 IEDAQAKLDQAK

-795 FNEMNRAIAD
+795 FNEMDRAIAD

-841 VKALTDKLAEYQMAS
+841 VKSLTDKLAEYQATS

-895 STVLQLKAERK
+895 STVLALKNERK

-933 AQAAEKRAQAYREA
+933 AQAAEKRAQAYRES

-964 KSLIAGGDFQNQID
+964 KSLIGSGDFQNQID

-1030 DALYDLFV
+1030 DALLDLFT
-1038 NLGESILSQF
+1038 NLGETILSQF

-1062 GWLGG
+1062 GWLGKQG
-1067 KNDGDN
+1067 QQNDN
-1073 SNSSASSDVLAV
+1073 SDSSGPTVS
-1085 ADDNPLS
+1085 DDNPLA
-1092 IAAKGMASGLTNVT
+1092 IAAQGMASGLTNVT

-1111 FGGAVGQGQGLL
+1111 FSGAVGQGSGLL
-1123 TGFNMIQSILNTGTK
+1123 SGFNMIQSILNTGTK

-1144 TIAATSALTRLT
+1144 TIAATSALTGLT
-1156 ASAMSAS
+1156 ASAISAS
-1163 AALSRVSVSGGGG
+1163 AALSSMSVTGGFGS
-1176 GLFGALLHKADGG
+1176 GLFGWHLADGG
-1189 PIVGVGTATSDSIP
+1189 PIIGAGTSTSDSIP

-1208 GEYVLNANA
+1208 GEYVLNAKA
-1217 VRRVGRPLLDA
+1217 VKRVGRPLLDA

-1241 VVRVSKSGNSSV
+1241 LASSSV
-1253 AGAVGGNVTLNVSAL
+1253 VHVTSGTRASNPVVINVSAI
-1268 DASSFMDFLQ
+1268 DADSFRGF
-1278 NGGMDTIK
+1278 IK
-1286 QMLFDG
+1286 TKGQRVIRQALYDDV
-1292 NRDFTTE
+1292 RDFKSG

>member
-1 MAKIADMLVRIGAD
+1 M
-15 TKDLKKGLTD
+15 
-25 AQKSIKTAFN
+25 
-35 DNPVNQMSD
+35 
-44 ALVGTSDSLGDL
+44 
-56 IGKFSSLATL
+56 
-66 AAGGFG
+66 
-72 FFSLIDSAVKAGE
+72 
-85 SVYNLSERL
+85 
-94 GVSTG
+94 
-99 EAGKFSKILSLTG
+99 
-112 ANVDTAS
+112 
-119 SAIMKMDKTL
+119 
-129 SSGGKSAETM
+129 
-139 QAVFNAVGVSM
+139 
-150 TDASGKLLPLNEQ
+150 
-163 LEQLSKGYKVA
+163 
-174 EEAGRGQDYL
+174 
-184 LATLGSRG
+184 
-192 MALAD
+192 
-197 TLRDYNEAAEKAGKI
+197 
-212 KGVGLDPAQMHE
+212 
-224 INDELE
+224 
-230 LVKMQ
+230 
-235 AGQLGVAF
+235 
-243 GSVLAPIVGQYIPP
+243 
-257 LVKGLGEVASWLAK
+257 
-271 NKEEVGDV
+271 
-279 TEGVLTFIAVYKG
+279 
-292 LMAMQSMARSAGS
+292 
-305 LMESLGL
+305 
-312 SGSTEAI
+312 
-319 EAKLTANQERQIEKR
+319 
-334 IRAIETQELREEAAY
+334 
-349 WKTLQASNLTEE
+349 
-361 EKTAKYIEFCEKRA
+361 
-375 LATEAT
+375 
-381 EAKIRASMTATYA
+381 
-394 QINAQATE
+394 
-402 SAVVQST
+402 
-409 ASAGAEAAAVISS
+409 
-422 AKAVAAKA
+422 
-430 GETVAAE
+430 AAE

-455 TVSAIGGKA
+455 TVSAMGGKA

-592 LGSIGKNVGAS
+592 LGSIGKNVGTS

-617 TNANTA
+617 TNANTS
-623 KLQSVQVPVGQIAL
+623 KLQSVQVPIGQLAL
-637 RTAQSHPEGEQWI
+637 KNAEAHPEGEQWI
-650 GKFTKDTAK
+650 GKFTKDTAL
-659 QCASFLADAYSK
+659 QCASFLADSYEK
-671 AGITGLDTGGA
+671 AGIKGLNTGGA

-695 YSVNSGYVAHAG
+695 YGVNSGYVAHAG

-777 IEDAKAKLDQAK
+777 IEDAQAKLNQAK

-795 FNEMNRAIAD
+795 FHEMDRAIAD

-816 KLAEDLQSKQQK
+816 KLAEDLQAKQQK

-841 VKALTDKLAEYQMAS
+841 VKTLTDKLAEYQIAS

-895 STVLQLKAERK
+895 STVLQLKSERK

-1030 DALYDLFV
+1030 DALLDLFT
-1038 NLGESILSQF
+1038 NLGETILSQF

-1062 GWLGG
+1062 GWLGNN
-1067 KNDGDN
+1067 KQDN
-1073 SNSSASSDVLAV
+1073 NSDSSGPAV
-1085 ADDNPLS
+1085 ADDNPLA
-1092 IAAKGMASGLTNVT
+1092 IAAQGMANGLNNAT
-1106 GVLGA
+1106 GLLGT
-1111 FGGAVGQGQGLL
+1111 FGGALGQGQGLL

-1144 TIAATSALTRLT
+1144 TIAATSALTGLT

-1163 AALSRVSVSGGGG
+1163 AALSSVSVSGGGG
-1176 GLFGALLHKADGG
+1176 GLFGALLHRADGG
-1189 PIVGVGTATSDSIP
+1189 PIVGAGTSTSDSIP

-1208 GEYVLNANA
+1208 GEYVLNAKA
-1217 VRRVGRPLLDA
+1217 VKRVGRPLLDA
-1228 INYGHARHFASGG
+1228 INYGHARRFASGG
-1241 VVRVSKSGNSSV
+1241 LASSSVVHVTSGNRASNPV
-1253 AGAVGGNVTLNVSAL
+1253 VINVSAI
-1268 DASSFMDFLQ
+1268 DADSFRGFIKTKGQRVIRQALYDDVSDFK
-1278 NGGMDTIK
+1278 TA
-1286 QMLFDG
+1286 
-1292 NRDFTTE
+1292 
-1299 SGVW
+1299 SWVW

>member
-35 DNPVNQMSD
+35 ANPVNEMSD
-44 ALVGTSDSLGDL
+44 ALVGTSDSLGSL

-85 SVYNLSERL
+85 SAYNLSERL
-94 GVSTG
+94 GVSAA

-112 ANVDTAS
+112 SNVDVAS
-119 SAIMKMDKTL
+119 TAIMRMDKTL
-129 SSGGKSAETM
+129 TSGGKSAESM
-139 QAVFNAVGVSM
+139 NAVFNAVGVSM
-150 TDASGKLLPLNEQ
+150 TDTHGKLLPLNEQ
-163 LEQLSKGYKVA
+163 LAQLAKGYKTA
-174 EEAGRGQDYL
+174 EEAGRGQEYL
-184 LATLGSRG
+184 LETLGSRG
-192 MALAD
+192 LALAD
-197 TLRDYNEAAEKAGKI
+197 TLRDYDEAAEKAGKI

-271 NKEEVGDV
+271 NKEEVGEV

-334 IRAIETQELREEAAY
+334 IRAIETQELREEAAQ
-349 WKTLQASNLTEE
+349 WRTLQKSNLTEE

-409 ASAGAEAAAVISS
+409 ASAGAEAAAVTSS

-430 GETVAAE
+430 GETAAAE

-455 TVSAIGGKA
+455 TVSAMGGKA

-543 EKDLTAAEQHKV
+543 EKYLTAAEQHKV

-564 YKQEQKAKNEQAKI
+564 YKQEQKTKNEQAKI

-592 LGSIGKNVGAS
+592 LGSIGKNVGTSA
-603 TKSVSGAVTKNTAA
+603 KNVSGAVTKNTSA

-637 RTAQSHPEGEQWI
+637 RTAQSHPEGEQWM
-650 GKFTKDTAK
+650 GKFSKNTAL
-659 QCASFLADAYSK
+659 QCASFLADSYEK
-671 AGITGLDTGGA
+671 AGIKGLNTGGA
-682 KDMADRFKAKGAF
+682 LDMANRFKAKGAF
-695 YSVNSGYVAHAG
+695 YNVNSGYVAHAG

-717 GYHVGMADGAGG
+717 GYHVGMADGSGG

-765 TVSLSMS
+765 TVGVSMS

-777 IEDAKAKLDQAK
+777 IEDAQAKLNQAK

-795 FNEMNRAIAD
+795 FNEMDRAIAD

-828 INEIQAAGVDANT
+828 INEIQAAGVDSST
-841 VKALTDKLAEYQMAS
+841 IKTLTDKLAEYQAAS

-933 AQAAEKRAQAYREA
+933 AEAVEKRAQAYREA

-964 KSLIAGGDFQNQID
+964 KSLISGGDFQSQID

-1003 FANIAQDATGS
+1003 FANIAKDATGS

-1030 DALYDLFV
+1030 DALLDLFT
-1038 NLGESILSQF
+1038 NLGETILSQF

-1062 GWLGG
+1062 GWLGKQG
-1067 KNDGDN
+1067 QQNDN
-1073 SNSSASSDVLAV
+1073 SDSSGTAV
-1085 ADDNPLS
+1085 SDDNPLA
-1092 IAAKGMASGLTNVT
+1092 IATQGMANGLNNAT
-1106 GVLGA
+1106 GLLGT
-1111 FGGAVGQGQGLL
+1111 FGGALGQGQGLL
-1123 TGFNMIQSILNTGTK
+1123 TGFNMIQSVLNTGTK

-1144 TIAATSALTRLT
+1144 TIAATSALTGLT

-1163 AALSRVSVSGGGG
+1163 AALSSVSVSGGGG
-1176 GLFGALLHKADGG
+1176 GLFGALLHRADGG
-1189 PIVGVGTATSDSIP
+1189 PIVGAGTATSDSIP

-1208 GEYVLNANA
+1208 GEYVLNAKA
-1217 VRRVGRPLLDA
+1217 VKRVGRPLLDA

-1241 VVRVSKSGNSSV
+1241 LAARSVVHVTSGNRTSNPV
-1253 AGAVGGNVTLNVSAL
+1253 VINVSAI
-1268 DASSFMDFLQ
+1268 DADSFRGF
-1278 NGGMDTIK
+1278 IK
-1286 QMLFDG
+1286 TKGKRVIRQALYDDV
-1292 NRDFTTE
+1292 RDFKTE